1 MKTELNI
8 DVIKDGSIGLDK
20 LSEDTQS
27 QLEKIN
33 EIEGKQDKL
42 ISGNNIKTIN
52 GASILGEGDI
62 TISVDEED
70 LTEILDRVSE
80 NEKVTAHALNEL
92 RENLNGIVDSIVTDI
107 PIATMDTIGGIK
119 LGTELDIDR
128 IRLAGNSI
136 GEAGINIDPNDFSII
151 GGKLGVKKS
160 YIKDSN
166 FNQEFKIA
174 PLSFGTLVGEGWVAT
189 SLGVPV
195 DYDYFTLNEQG
206 LTIKEGSVS
215 DIKVTWDANSDMNN
229 FKTPGTYDIYG
240 ERTVKTDNLPITNDG
255 SGHSIAAKLT
265 VVAST
270 LQPANNEICI
280 TQFLQL
286 SNRVGEEG
294 ATYVRTYNQNN
305 GSITDAAWSP
315 WQKQMGM
322 VETKINNDDVTVGE
336 KIFSTYT
343 NKIGNG
349 INGMI
354 DNGLYSGIYINNIEK
369 YPATTN
375 MYYLPNLPTF
385 AETFILIVINDYAV
399 TGQLGMPRHITQ
411 LKYAVDAITGQ
422 STVKKRVGTGNDI
435 ETISWGDW
443 EDIGGGS
450 SSSGNGAYAE
460 VNHGT
465 SDTTFTLT
473 PNTFHVWDE
482 VTSLTLTFA
491 DETSGVAN
499 EYLFQFTSGT
509 EPTILALPDSIK
521 WQEDITIEENN
532 IYQISILKGFGTVM
546 NWKFLPSISF
556 PLTLESGD
564 NGDIGISLYSYL
576 QSTYGEPTSGTS
588 LNEEIIN
595 NYNGLIF
602 NTIEYA
608 TYTEYATNTEL
619 TGYWLNGYNLY
630 SLSWVLL
637 EDGYLR
643 MVLPRSQGGAGG
655 GID

>member
-107 PIATMDTIGGIK
+107 PIATMDTIGGVK
-119 LGTELDIDR
+119 LGTELASYLMDR

-136 GEAGINIDPNDFSII
+136 GEAGININSLDFLVTGERLMIN
-151 GGKLGVKKS
+151 KS
-160 YIKDSN
+160 Y
-166 FNQEFKIA
+166 FNSHDENQQYKIA
-174 PLSFGTLVGEGWVAT
+174 PLSYGTLVDSGGWCAT

-435 ETISWGDW
+435 NTISWGDW
-443 EDIGGGS
+443 EDIGGGGS

-465 SDTTFTLT
+465 NDTTFTLT

-482 VTSLTLTFA
+482 VSTLTLTFA

-499 EYLFQFTSGT
+499 EYLFQFNSGT
-509 EPTILALPDSIK
+509 EPTTLILPDDIK
-521 WQEDITIEENN
+521 WANNSAPSIVENM
-532 IYQISILKGFGTVM
+532 IYQISILKGLASVLEFD
-546 NWKFLPSISF
+546 NKPEISF
-556 PLTLESGD
+556 KIMGQECIAKEGMTWEQWVSSEY
-564 NGDIGISLYSYL
+564 NIMNCIIGGSLVMYR
-576 QSTYGEPTSGTS
+576 GEVIGTS
-588 LNEEIIN
+588 YDTHVTKTNVIISDF
-595 NYNGLIF
+595 NYQLIPM
-602 NTIEYA
+602 T
-608 TYTEYATNTEL
+608 
-619 TGYWLNGYNLY
+619 
-630 SLSWVLL
+630 
-637 EDGYLR
+637 
-643 MVLPRSQGGAGG
+643 
-655 GID
+655 

>member
-1 MKTELNI
+1 MKTVLNI
-8 DVIKDGSIGLDK
+8 DAIKDGSIGLDK

-62 TISVDEED
+62 TISVNEEG

-80 NEKVTAHALNEL
+80 NEKVTAHALSEI
-92 RENLNGIVDSIVTDI
+92 REDLNNIDI
-107 PIATMDTIGGIK
+107 PIATNEAIGGVK
-119 LGTELDIDR
+119 LGTLLADYNIC
-128 IRLAGNSI
+128 LAGNSV
-136 GEAGINIDPNDFSII
+136 GNVGININHRDFLVVNDLEVS
-151 GGKLGVKKS
+151 KS
-160 YIKDSN
+160 Y
-166 FNQEFKIA
+166 FNGHNKGKPYRIA
-174 PLSFGTLVGEGWVAT
+174 PLSFGTPVIGNWYET
-189 SLGVPV
+189 NLGVPV
-195 DYDYFTLNEQG
+195 DSDYFTLNEQG

-215 DIKVTWDANSDMNN
+215 DIKVIWDANSDMND

-286 SNRVGEEG
+286 SNRLGREG
-294 ATYVRTYNQNN
+294 ATYVRTYNENN
-305 GSITDAAWSP
+305 NSTNGWSA

-322 VETKINNDDVTVGE
+322 VETKINNDDVTVDE

-375 MYYLPNLPTF
+375 TYYLSNLPTF
-385 AETFILIVINDYAV
+385 AETFVLIVINDYAV
-399 TGQLGMPRHITQ
+399 TGKLGIPRHITQ
-411 LKYAVDAITGQ
+411 LKYAINAITGQ
-422 STVKKRVGTGNDI
+422 STVKKRVGTGN

-450 SSSGNGAYAE
+450 KKFIRTEEN
-460 VNHGT
+460 
-465 SDTTFTLT
+465 DITLE
-473 PNTFHVWDE
+473 PNVYYRRIG
-482 VTSLTLTFA
+482 
-491 DETSGVAN
+491 ETSNLNVTLGPVVNPDILN
-499 EYLFQFTSGT
+499 EYFLEFSVTDNAQVTFPSDIRWANKEVPTFN
-509 EPTILALPDSIK
+509 EPDT
-521 WQEDITIEENN
+521 
-532 IYQISILKGFGTVM
+532 IYQVSIVNNLGVYV
-546 NWKFLPSISF
+546 KF
-556 PLTLESGD
+556 
-564 NGDIGISLYSYL
+564 
-576 QSTYGEPTSGTS
+576 
-588 LNEEIIN
+588 
-595 NYNGLIF
+595 
-602 NTIEYA
+602 
-608 TYTEYATNTEL
+608 
-619 TGYWLNGYNLY
+619 
-630 SLSWVLL
+630 
-637 EDGYLR
+637 
-643 MVLPRSQGGAGG
+643 
-655 GID
+655 

>member
-128 IRLAGNSI
+128 IRLAGDSV
-136 GEAGINIDPNDFSII
+136 GKVGINVDYNDFSTAQES
-151 GGKLGVKKS
+151 LGIKKS
-160 YIKDSN
+160 Y
-166 FNQEFKIA
+166 FNGHYNKNQSYYIA
-174 PLSFGTLVGEGWVAT
+174 PLSFGTLVSEGWCAT

-195 DYDYFTLNEQG
+195 DSDYFILNEQG

-215 DIKVTWDANSDMNN
+215 DIKVTWDANSNMND

-270 LQPANNEICI
+270 LQPANDEICI

-305 GSITDAAWSP
+305 GSITGSAWSL

-435 ETISWGDW
+435 NTISWGDW
-443 EDIGGGS
+443 EDIGSGS

-465 SDTTFTLT
+465 NDTTFTLT

-482 VTSLTLTFA
+482 VSTLTLDFGS
-491 DETSGVAN
+491 EISGVAN
-499 EYLFQFTSGT
+499 EYLFQFTSGAT
-509 EPTILALPDSIK
+509 ATTLSLPSDLK
-521 WQEDITIEENN
+521 WTDELLISANR
-532 IYQISILKGFGTVM
+532 IYQVSILKGLASVSSWDSANTALIENHITYDIGNFMNGGTITFEYPTASELTFGMDYYSSNTFIVPQGSTQV
-546 NWKFLPSISF
+546 NIDWNEPSAPIIKSIS
-556 PLTLESGD
+556 PAED
-564 NGDIGISLYSYL
+564 
-576 QSTYGEPTSGTS
+576 STYKY
-588 LNEEIIN
+588 I
-595 NYNGLIF
+595 
-602 NTIEYA
+602 
-608 TYTEYATNTEL
+608 
-619 TGYWLNGYNLY
+619 
-630 SLSWVLL
+630 LL
-637 EDGYLR
+637 
-643 MVLPRSQGGAGG
+643 
-655 GID
+655 